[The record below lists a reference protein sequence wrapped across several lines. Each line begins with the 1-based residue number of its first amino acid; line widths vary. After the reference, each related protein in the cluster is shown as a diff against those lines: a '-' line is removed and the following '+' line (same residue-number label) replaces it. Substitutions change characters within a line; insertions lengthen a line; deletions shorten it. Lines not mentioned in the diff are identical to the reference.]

1 MFEPAPD
8 FNADDKGCAIAAK
21 QFYERV
27 LHYAYQYNV
36 FSEHRIGVINNCCS
50 YLENLHRDN
59 KQKIW
64 PKGSREPVE
73 EFQNVF
79 QLLIYAICDH
89 GFLFDDI
96 GYFRGSA
103 NVETP
108 EKEWFRSP
116 WQESVYQYRKFALA
130 MRRRNYAHLE
140 LKALRSHL
148 DEHANQDRNYGNS
161 DWIAEEKVSSA
172 DEKDLI
178 KDLINKPYRCKIEA
192 NALAKNF
199 WMKSDEVKK
208 LSRLLKAIHKDRL
221 LKKIEPFIVFMVLS
235 GKVSCDDVTDTAS
248 VKAMLKPNKKLFGTD
263 KAAEDCALFAAII
276 KVFHGQGAQPTE
288 INYLFDPYSLIGS
301 LQYTYE
307 IELSDADFVSLA
319 HLCEKCFVE
328 PRRKKELKKYNQPLH
343 DTTIGEAL
351 IALFVVFEAQ
361 KYVSSDEKKPYG
373 WNKAVQMLKAA
384 QILDTGVG
392 ENASEIM
399 QSLSERYAV
408 EQYSFVW
415 EVFWLITGYM
425 PPPLFD
431 WKPNFGGKSLLKEPF
446 ELYAVCDDNL
456 NDTLNGVYDHF
467 IKEWD
472 SPRISPELRLDIAK
486 VRRTFADVKK
496 TEDFRH
502 ELLGKINFWALNTEN
517 VKLECKIAEYC
528 LQQYRKLSSD
538 KESKLKNLQKY
549 PKIMSYAMAEEAVK
563 QLCADSYACVFRM
576 LASLNQY
583 LWPVT

>member
-50 YLENLHRDN
+50 YLENLHRDH

-116 WQESVYQYRKFALA
+116 WQESVYQYRKFTLA

-172 DEKDLI
+172 DE

-301 LQYTYE
+301 LQYTDE

-328 PRRKKELKKYNQPLH
+328 PRRKKELKKYNQSLH
-343 DTTIGEAL
+343 DTTLGEAL

-456 NDTLNGVYDHF
+456 NDTLNGVYAHF

-517 VKLECKIAEYC
+517 VELECEIAEYC

-538 KESKLKNLQKY
+538 EESKLKNLQKY
-549 PKIMSYAMAEEAVK
+549 PQIMSYAMAEEAVK

>member
-1 MFEPAPD
+1 MFESAPD

-116 WQESVYQYRKFALA
+116 WQESVYQYRQFALA

-140 LKALRSHL
+140 LKALRTHL
-148 DEHANQDRNYGNS
+148 DEHANQDRTYGNS

-178 KDLINKPYRCKIEA
+178 NKLYRCKIEA
-192 NALAKNF
+192 NVSAKNF

-343 DTTIGEAL
+343 DTTLGEAL

>member
-351 IALFVVFEAQ
+351 IALFVVFEAL
-361 KYVSSDEKKPYG
+361 KYVSSDEKKRYG

-517 VKLECKIAEYC
+517 VELECEIAEYC

-549 PKIMSYAMAEEAVK
+549 PRIMSYAMAEEAVK

>member
-103 NVETP
+103 NVEIP

-130 MRRRNYAHLE
+130 MRRRNYAHWE
-140 LKALRSHL
+140 LKALRAHL
-148 DEHANQDRNYGNS
+148 DEHANQDRNYNKS
-161 DWIAEEKVSSA
+161 DWMAEMEVSDK
-172 DEKDLI
+172 DEIELDAILHQLKMYSKD
-178 KDLINKPYRCKIEA
+178 CVQ
-192 NALAKNF
+192 NF
-199 WMKSDEVKK
+199 VKKGDEVRK
-208 LSRLLKAIHKDRL
+208 LARLLNAIRKNRLLKQ
-221 LKKIEPFIVFMVLS
+221 IEPFIVFMVLS

-276 KVFHGQGAQPTE
+276 KVFHGQGAQAAGN
-288 INYLFDPYSLIGS
+288 NYLFDPYSLIGS
-301 LQYTYE
+301 LKFAYE
-307 IELSDADFVSLA
+307 LDLSDADFVSLA
-319 HLCEKCFVE
+319 HLCEKCFAE
-328 PRRKKELKKYNQPLH
+328 PSKKEELRKYDQPLH
-343 DTTIGEAL
+343 DTALGEAL
-351 IALFVVFEAQ
+351 RALFVVFEAQ
-361 KYVSSDEKKPYG
+361 KYANGDEKKPRG
-373 WNKAVQMLKAA
+373 WNEAVQTLKAA

-431 WKPNFGGKSLLKEPF
+431 WKTNFGGKSLLKEPF

-456 NDTLNGVYDHF
+456 NHTLNGVYAHF
-467 IKEWD
+467 IKKWD

>member
-8 FNADDKGCAIAAK
+8 FCADNKDSAIVAK

-140 LKALRSHL
+140 LKALRTHL
-148 DEHANQDRNYGNS
+148 DEHANQDRTYGNS
-161 DWIAEEKVSSA
+161 DWIAKEKVSSA

-328 PRRKKELKKYNQPLH
+328 PSKKEELRKYDQPLH
-343 DTTIGEAL
+343 DTALGEAL
-351 IALFVVFEAQ
+351 RALFVVFEAQ
-361 KYVSSDEKKPYG
+361 KYANGDEKKPRG
-373 WNKAVQMLKAA
+373 WNEAVQTLKAA
-384 QILDTGVG
+384 QILDTDAG

-399 QSLSERYAV
+399 QRLSERYAV

-517 VKLECKIAEYC
+517 VELECEIAEYC

>member
-140 LKALRSHL
+140 LKALRTHL
-148 DEHANQDRNYGNS
+148 DEHANQDRNYNKS
-161 DWIAEEKVSSA
+161 DWMAEMEVSDK
-172 DEKDLI
+172 DEIELDAILHQLKMHSKD
-178 KDLINKPYRCKIEA
+178 CVQ
-192 NALAKNF
+192 NF
-199 WMKSDEVKK
+199 VKKGDEVRK
-208 LSRLLKAIHKDRL
+208 LARLLNAIRKNRLLKQ
-221 LKKIEPFIVFMVLS
+221 IEPFIVFMVLS

-343 DTTIGEAL
+343 DTTLGEAL

-517 VKLECKIAEYC
+517 VELECEIAEYC

-549 PKIMSYAMAEEAVK
+549 PKIMAYAMAEEAVK

>member
-116 WQESVYQYRKFALA
+116 WQGSVYQYRKFALA

-161 DWIAEEKVSSA
+161 DWIAEEKVSSE

-178 KDLINKPYRCKIEA
+178 NKLYRCKIEA
-192 NALAKNF
+192 NASAKNF

-276 KVFHGQGAQPTE
+276 KVFHGQGAQAAGN
-288 INYLFDPYSLIGS
+288 NYLFDPYSLIGS
-301 LQYTYE
+301 LKFAYE
-307 IELSDADFVSLA
+307 LDLSDADFVSLA

-328 PRRKKELKKYNQPLH
+328 PSKKEKLRKYDQLLH
-343 DTTIGEAL
+343 DTALGEAL
-351 IALFVVFEAQ
+351 RALFVVFEAQ
-361 KYVSSDEKKPYG
+361 KYANGDEKKPRG
-373 WNKAVQMLKAA
+373 WNEAVQTLKAA
-384 QILDTGVG
+384 QILDTDAG

-399 QSLSERYAV
+399 QRLSERYAV

-456 NDTLNGVYDHF
+456 NDTLNGVYAHF

-517 VKLECKIAEYC
+517 VELECEIAEYC

>member
-130 MRRRNYAHLE
+130 MRRRNYAHWE
-140 LKALRSHL
+140 LKALRAHL
-148 DEHANQDRNYGNS
+148 DEHANQDRNYNKS
-161 DWIAEEKVSSA
+161 DWMAEMEVSDK
-172 DEKDLI
+172 DEIELDAILHQLKMYSKD
-178 KDLINKPYRCKIEA
+178 CVQ
-192 NALAKNF
+192 NF
-199 WMKSDEVKK
+199 VKK
-208 LSRLLKAIHKDRL
+208 GGEVRKLARLLNAIRKNRLLKQ
-221 LKKIEPFIVFMVLS
+221 IEPFIVFMVLS

-276 KVFHGQGAQPTE
+276 KVFHGQGAQAAE
-288 INYLFDPYSLIGS
+288 NNYLFDPYSLIGS
-301 LQYTYE
+301 LKFAYE
-307 IELSDADFVSLA
+307 LDLSDADFVSLA
-319 HLCEKCFVE
+319 HLCEKCFAE
-328 PRRKKELKKYNQPLH
+328 PSKKEELRKYDQPLH
-343 DTTIGEAL
+343 DTALGEAL
-351 IALFVVFEAQ
+351 RALFVVFEAQ
-361 KYVSSDEKKPYG
+361 KYANGDEKKPRG
-373 WNKAVQMLKAA
+373 WNEAVQTLKAA
-384 QILDTGVG
+384 QILDTDAG

-399 QSLSERYAV
+399 QRLSERYAA

-456 NDTLNGVYDHF
+456 NHTLNGVYAHF

-549 PKIMSYAMAEEAVK
+549 PRIMSYAMAEEAVK

>member
-116 WQESVYQYRKFALA
+116 WQESVYQYRQFALA

-140 LKALRSHL
+140 LKALRTHL
-148 DEHANQDRNYGNS
+148 DEHANQDRTYGNS

-178 KDLINKPYRCKIEA
+178 NKLYRCKIEA
-192 NALAKNF
+192 NVSAKNF

-343 DTTIGEAL
+343 DTTLGEAL

-446 ELYAVCDDNL
+446 ELYVVCDDNL
-456 NDTLNGVYDHF
+456 NDTLNGVYAHF

>member
-1 MFEPAPD
+1 MEFFSLFSTVF
-8 FNADDKGCAIAAK
+8 FNIAIT
-21 QFYERV
+21 FG
-27 LHYAYQYNV
+27 L
-36 FSEHRIGVINNCCS
+36 
-50 YLENLHRDN
+50 L
-59 KQKIW
+59 
-64 PKGSREPVE
+64 
-73 EFQNVF
+73 
-79 QLLIYAICDH
+79 LLIYLFFFSGIRARKDLKPVKYISYKKDH
-89 GFLFDDI
+89 FQENFE
-96 GYFRGSA
+96 FTCEFCGS
-103 NVETP
+103 
-108 EKEWFRSP
+108 
-116 WQESVYQYRKFALA
+116 
-130 MRRRNYAHLE
+130 
-140 LKALRSHL
+140 
-148 DEHANQDRNYGNS
+148 
-161 DWIAEEKVSSA
+161 KVSSA

-178 KDLINKPYRCKIEA
+178 NKLYRCKIEA
-192 NALAKNF
+192 NASAKNF

-221 LKKIEPFIVFMVLS
+221 LKKIELFIVFMVLS

-328 PRRKKELKKYNQPLH
+328 PSKKEELRKYDQPLH
-343 DTTIGEAL
+343 DTALGEAL
-351 IALFVVFEAQ
+351 RALFVVFEAQ
-361 KYVSSDEKKPYG
+361 KYANGDEKKPRG
-373 WNKAVQMLKAA
+373 WNEAVQTLKAA

-517 VKLECKIAEYC
+517 VELECEIAEYC

-549 PKIMSYAMAEEAVK
+549 PQIMSYAMAEEAVK

>member
-1 MFEPAPD
+1 MFDPAPD
-8 FNADDKGCAIAAK
+8 YCASDEDGFIAAER
-21 QFYERV
+21 FYERV
-27 LHYAYQYNV
+27 LHYAHRYEV
-36 FSEHRIGVINNCCS
+36 FSEHRIGMINQCCD
-50 YLENLHRDN
+50 YLENLQQAN
-59 KQKIW
+59 KRKIW
-64 PKGSREPVE
+64 PNGSREPME

-130 MRRRNYAHLE
+130 MRRRNYAHWE
-140 LKALRSHL
+140 LKALRAHL
-148 DEHANQDRNYGNS
+148 DEHANQDRNYNKS
-161 DWIAEEKVSSA
+161 DWMAEMEVSDK
-172 DEKDLI
+172 DEIELDAILHQLKMYSKD
-178 KDLINKPYRCKIEA
+178 CVQ
-192 NALAKNF
+192 NF
-199 WMKSDEVKK
+199 VKKGDEVRK
-208 LSRLLKAIHKDRL
+208 LARLLNAIRKNRLLKQ
-221 LKKIEPFIVFMVLS
+221 IEPFIVFMVLS

-276 KVFHGQGAQPTE
+276 KVFHGQGAQAAE
-288 INYLFDPYSLIGS
+288 NNYLFDPYSLIGS
-301 LQYTYE
+301 LKFAYE
-307 IELSDADFVSLA
+307 LDLSDADFVSLA
-319 HLCEKCFVE
+319 HLCEKCFAE
-328 PRRKKELKKYNQPLH
+328 PSKKEELRKYDQPLH
-343 DTTIGEAL
+343 DTALGEAL
-351 IALFVVFEAQ
+351 RALFVVFEAQ
-361 KYVSSDEKKPYG
+361 KYANGDEKKPRG
-373 WNKAVQMLKAA
+373 WNGAVQTLKAA
-384 QILDTGVG
+384 QILDTDAG

-431 WKPNFGGKSLLKEPF
+431 WKSNFGGKSLLKEPF
-446 ELYAVCDDNL
+446 ELYAVCDNNL

-467 IKEWD
+467 IKKWD

-517 VKLECKIAEYC
+517 VELECKIAEYC
-528 LQQYRKLSSD
+528 LQQYWKLSYD

-549 PKIMSYAMAEEAVK
+549 PQIMSYAMAEEAVK

>member
-116 WQESVYQYRKFALA
+116 WQESVYQYRKFTLA
-130 MRRRNYAHLE
+130 MRRHNYAHLE

-288 INYLFDPYSLIGS
+288 INYLFDPYSLIGN

-343 DTTIGEAL
+343 DTTLGEAL

-517 VKLECKIAEYC
+517 VELECEIAEYC

>member
-130 MRRRNYAHLE
+130 MRRRNYAHWE
-140 LKALRSHL
+140 LKALRAHL
-148 DEHANQDRNYGNS
+148 DEHANQDRNYNKS
-161 DWIAEEKVSSA
+161 DWMAEMEVSDK
-172 DEKDLI
+172 DEIELDAILHQLKMYSKD
-178 KDLINKPYRCKIEA
+178 CVQ
-192 NALAKNF
+192 NF
-199 WMKSDEVKK
+199 VKKGDEVRK
-208 LSRLLKAIHKDRL
+208 LARLLNAIRQNRLLKQ
-221 LKKIEPFIVFMVLS
+221 IEPFIVFMVLS

-276 KVFHGQGAQPTE
+276 KAFHGQGAQPTE

-328 PRRKKELKKYNQPLH
+328 PSKKEELRKYDQPLH
-343 DTTIGEAL
+343 DTALREAL
-351 IALFVVFEAQ
+351 RALFVVFEAQ
-361 KYVSSDEKKPYG
+361 KYANGDEKKPRG
-373 WNKAVQMLKAA
+373 WNEAVQTLKAA
-384 QILDTGVG
+384 QILDTDAG

-399 QSLSERYAV
+399 QRLSERYAV

-456 NDTLNGVYDHF
+456 NDILDGVYAHF

-486 VRRTFADVKK
+486 VRRTFADAKK
-496 TEDFRH
+496 TEEFRH

-517 VKLECKIAEYC
+517 VELECEIAEYC

>member
-64 PKGSREPVE
+64 PNGSREPME

-116 WQESVYQYRKFALA
+116 WQESVYQYRQFALA

-178 KDLINKPYRCKIEA
+178 NKLYRCKIEA
-192 NALAKNF
+192 NVSAKNF

-208 LSRLLKAIHKDRL
+208 LSRLLKAIHKERL

-343 DTTIGEAL
+343 DTTLGEAL

-446 ELYAVCDDNL
+446 ELYVVCDDNL

-517 VKLECKIAEYC
+517 VELECEVAEYC

>member
-1 MFEPAPD
+1 MFDPAPD
-8 FNADDKGCAIAAK
+8 YCASDEDGFIAAER
-21 QFYERV
+21 FYERV
-27 LHYAYQYNV
+27 LHYAHRYEV
-36 FSEHRIGVINNCCS
+36 FSEHRIGMINQCCD
-50 YLENLHRDN
+50 YLENLQQAN
-59 KQKIW
+59 KRKIW
-64 PKGSREPVE
+64 PNGSREPME

-130 MRRRNYAHLE
+130 MRRRNYAHWE
-140 LKALRSHL
+140 LKALRAHL
-148 DEHANQDRNYGNS
+148 DEHANQDRNYNKS
-161 DWIAEEKVSSA
+161 DWMAEMEVSDK
-172 DEKDLI
+172 DEIELDAILHQLKMYSKD
-178 KDLINKPYRCKIEA
+178 CVQ
-192 NALAKNF
+192 NF
-199 WMKSDEVKK
+199 VKKGDEVRK
-208 LSRLLKAIHKDRL
+208 LARLLNAIRKNRLLKQ
-221 LKKIEPFIVFMVLS
+221 IEPFIVFMVLS

-276 KVFHGQGAQPTE
+276 KVFHGQGAQAAE
-288 INYLFDPYSLIGS
+288 NNYLFDPYSLIGS
-301 LQYTYE
+301 LKFAYE
-307 IELSDADFVSLA
+307 LDLSDADFVSLA
-319 HLCEKCFVE
+319 HLCEKCFAE
-328 PRRKKELKKYNQPLH
+328 PSKKEELRKYDQPLH
-343 DTTIGEAL
+343 DTALGEAL
-351 IALFVVFEAQ
+351 RALFVVFEAQ
-361 KYVSSDEKKPYG
+361 KYANGDEKKPRG
-373 WNKAVQMLKAA
+373 WNEAVQTLKAA
-384 QILDTGVG
+384 QILDTDAG

-456 NDTLNGVYDHF
+456 NDTLNGVYAHF

-517 VKLECKIAEYC
+517 VELECEIAEYC

-583 LWPVT
+583 LWPVI

>member
-116 WQESVYQYRKFALA
+116 WQESVYQYRKFALT

-140 LKALRSHL
+140 LKALRTHL
-148 DEHANQDRNYGNS
+148 DEHANQDRTYGNS
-161 DWIAEEKVSSA
+161 DWIAKEKVSSA

-178 KDLINKPYRCKIEA
+178 NKLYRCKIEA
-192 NALAKNF
+192 NASAKNF

-221 LKKIEPFIVFMVLS
+221 LKKIELFIVFMVLS

-328 PRRKKELKKYNQPLH
+328 PSKKEELRKYDQPLH
-343 DTTIGEAL
+343 DTALGEAL
-351 IALFVVFEAQ
+351 RALFVVFEAQ
-361 KYVSSDEKKPYG
+361 KYANGDEKKPRG
-373 WNKAVQMLKAA
+373 WNEAVQTLKAA

-446 ELYAVCDDNL
+446 EFYAVCDDDL

-517 VKLECKIAEYC
+517 VELECEIAEYC

-549 PKIMSYAMAEEAVK
+549 PQIMSYAMAEEAVK

>member
-343 DTTIGEAL
+343 DTTLGEAL

-456 NDTLNGVYDHF
+456 NDTLNGVYAHF

-496 TEDFRH
+496 TEDLRH

-517 VKLECKIAEYC
+517 VELECEIAEYC

>member
-549 PKIMSYAMAEEAVK
+549 PRIMSYAMAEEAVK

>member
-8 FNADDKGCAIAAK
+8 FNADDKDCAIAAK

-27 LHYAYQYNV
+27 RHYAHQYDV
-36 FSEHRIGVINNCCS
+36 FSEHCIGMINYCCNH
-50 YLENLHRDN
+50 LEKLQRTN
-59 KQKIW
+59 KRKIW
-64 PKGSREPVE
+64 PNGSQEPME
-73 EFQNVF
+73 EFQDVF

-89 GFLFDDI
+89 GFLFDDA

-103 NVETP
+103 NVELP
-108 EKEWFRSP
+108 EKEWLRSP
-116 WQESVYQYRKFALA
+116 WQESVRQYHKFALA
-130 MRRRNYAHLE
+130 MRRRNYAHWE
-140 LKALRSHL
+140 LKALRAHL
-148 DEHANQDRNYGNS
+148 DEHANQDRNYDNGG
-161 DWIAEEKVSSA
+161 WIVAEEVSSA
-172 DEKDLI
+172 DEKE
-178 KDLINKPYRCKIEA
+178 LINKLCCPIES
-192 NALAKNF
+192 NALTKSFWAKP
-199 WMKSDEVKK
+199 DEVKK
-208 LSRLLKAIHKDRL
+208 LSRLLKVIYKDRL

-248 VKAMLKPNKKLFGTD
+248 VKAMLKPSKKLFGTD

-276 KVFHGQGAQPTE
+276 KVFHGQGAQPTK

-301 LQYTYE
+301 LQYTCE
-307 IELSDADFVSLA
+307 LDLSDADFVSLA

-328 PRRKKELKKYNQPLH
+328 PSKKEELRKYDQPLH
-343 DTTIGEAL
+343 DTTLGEVL
-351 IALFVVFEAQ
+351 RALFVVFEAQ
-361 KYVSSDEKKPYG
+361 KYANGDEKKPRG
-373 WNKAVQMLKAA
+373 WNEAVQTLKAA
-384 QILDTGVG
+384 QILDAAMG

-399 QSLSERYAV
+399 QRLSERYAV

-415 EVFWLITGYM
+415 EVFWLITGYI

-431 WKPNFGGKSLLKEPF
+431 WKSNFGGKSLLKEPF
-446 ELYAVCDDNL
+446 ELYAVCDSNL
-456 NDTLNGVYDHF
+456 NDAIDEVYACF
-467 IKEWD
+467 IRKWD
-472 SPRISPELRLDIAK
+472 SPSISPELRLDIAK

-502 ELLGKINFWALNTEN
+502 ELLEKINFWALNTEN

-549 PKIMSYAMAEEAVK
+549 PQIMSYAMAEEAVK

>member
-103 NVETP
+103 NVEIP

-130 MRRRNYAHLE
+130 MRRRNYAHWE
-140 LKALRSHL
+140 LKALRAHL
-148 DEHANQDRNYGNS
+148 DEHANQDRNYNKS
-161 DWIAEEKVSSA
+161 DWMAEMEVSDK
-172 DEKDLI
+172 DEIELDAILHQLKMYSKD
-178 KDLINKPYRCKIEA
+178 CVQ
-192 NALAKNF
+192 NF
-199 WMKSDEVKK
+199 VKKGDEVRK
-208 LSRLLKAIHKDRL
+208 LARLLNAIRKNRLLKQ
-221 LKKIEPFIVFMVLS
+221 IEPFIVFMVLS

-276 KVFHGQGAQPTE
+276 KVFHGQGAQAAGN
-288 INYLFDPYSLIGS
+288 NYLFDPYSLIGS
-301 LQYTYE
+301 LKFAYE
-307 IELSDADFVSLA
+307 LDLSDADFVSLA
-319 HLCEKCFVE
+319 HLCEKCFAE
-328 PRRKKELKKYNQPLH
+328 PSKKEELRKYDQPLH
-343 DTTIGEAL
+343 DTALGEAL
-351 IALFVVFEAQ
+351 RALFVVFEAQ
-361 KYVSSDEKKPYG
+361 KYANGDEKKPRG
-373 WNKAVQMLKAA
+373 WNEAVQTLKAA
-384 QILDTGVG
+384 QILDTDAG

-399 QSLSERYAV
+399 QRLSERYAA

-456 NDTLNGVYDHF
+456 NDTLNGVYAHF

-486 VRRTFADVKK
+486 VHRTFADVKK

-517 VKLECKIAEYC
+517 VELECEIAEYC

>member
-1 MFEPAPD
+1 MFDPAPD
-8 FNADDKGCAIAAK
+8 YCASDEDGFIAAER
-21 QFYERV
+21 FYERV
-27 LHYAYQYNV
+27 LHYAHRYEV
-36 FSEHRIGVINNCCS
+36 FSEHRIGMINQCCD
-50 YLENLHRDN
+50 YLENLQQAN
-59 KQKIW
+59 KRKIW
-64 PKGSREPVE
+64 PNGSREPME

-130 MRRRNYAHLE
+130 MRRRNYAHWE
-140 LKALRSHL
+140 LKALRAHL
-148 DEHANQDRNYGNS
+148 NEHANQDRNYNKS
-161 DWIAEEKVSSA
+161 DWMAEMEVSDK
-172 DEKDLI
+172 DEIELDAILHQLKMYSKD
-178 KDLINKPYRCKIEA
+178 CVQ
-192 NALAKNF
+192 NF
-199 WMKSDEVKK
+199 VKKGDEVRK
-208 LSRLLKAIHKDRL
+208 LARLLNAIRKNRLLKQ
-221 LKKIEPFIVFMVLS
+221 IEPFIVFMVLS

-276 KVFHGQGAQPTE
+276 KVFHGQGAQAAE
-288 INYLFDPYSLIGS
+288 NNYLFDPYSLIGS
-301 LQYTYE
+301 LKFAYE
-307 IELSDADFVSLA
+307 LDLSDADFVSLA
-319 HLCEKCFVE
+319 HLCEKCFAE
-328 PRRKKELKKYNQPLH
+328 PSKKEELRKYDQPLH
-343 DTTIGEAL
+343 DTALGEAL
-351 IALFVVFEAQ
+351 RALFVVFEAQ
-361 KYVSSDEKKPYG
+361 KYANGDEKKPRG
-373 WNKAVQMLKAA
+373 WNEAVQTLKAA
-384 QILDTGVG
+384 QILDTDAG

-399 QSLSERYAV
+399 QNLSERYAV

-431 WKPNFGGKSLLKEPF
+431 WKSNFGGKSLLKEPF

-456 NDTLNGVYDHF
+456 NHTLNGVYAHF

-517 VKLECKIAEYC
+517 VELECEIAEYC

>member
-130 MRRRNYAHLE
+130 MRRRNYAHWE
-140 LKALRSHL
+140 LKALRAHL
-148 DEHANQDRNYGNS
+148 DEHANQDRNYNKS
-161 DWIAEEKVSSA
+161 DWMAEMEVSDK
-172 DEKDLI
+172 DEIELDAILHQLKMYSKD
-178 KDLINKPYRCKIEA
+178 CVQ
-192 NALAKNF
+192 NF
-199 WMKSDEVKK
+199 VKKGDEVRK
-208 LSRLLKAIHKDRL
+208 LARLLNAIRKNRLLKQ
-221 LKKIEPFIVFMVLS
+221 IEPFIVFMVLS

-276 KVFHGQGAQPTE
+276 KVFHGQGAQAAGN
-288 INYLFDPYSLIGS
+288 NYLFDPYSLIGS
-301 LQYTYE
+301 LKFAYE
-307 IELSDADFVSLA
+307 LDLSDADFVSLA
-319 HLCEKCFVE
+319 HLCEKCFAE
-328 PRRKKELKKYNQPLH
+328 PSKKEELRKYDQPLH
-343 DTTIGEAL
+343 DTALGEAL
-351 IALFVVFEAQ
+351 RALFVVFEAQ
-361 KYVSSDEKKPYG
+361 KYANGDEKKPRG
-373 WNKAVQMLKAA
+373 WNEAVQTLKAA
-384 QILDTGVG
+384 QILDTDAG

-399 QSLSERYAV
+399 QRLSERYAA

-456 NDTLNGVYDHF
+456 NDTLNGVYAHF

>member
-248 VKAMLKPNKKLFGTD
+248 VKAMLKPNKKLFGMD

>member
-1 MFEPAPD
+1 MFDPAPD
-8 FNADDKGCAIAAK
+8 YCASDEDGFIAAER
-21 QFYERV
+21 FYERV
-27 LHYAYQYNV
+27 LHYAHRYEV
-36 FSEHRIGVINNCCS
+36 FSEHRIGMINQCCD
-50 YLENLHRDN
+50 YLENLQQAN
-59 KQKIW
+59 KRKIW
-64 PKGSREPVE
+64 PNGSREPME

-130 MRRRNYAHLE
+130 MRRRNYAHWE
-140 LKALRSHL
+140 LKALRAHL
-148 DEHANQDRNYGNS
+148 DEHANQDRNYNKS
-161 DWIAEEKVSSA
+161 DWMAEMEVSDK
-172 DEKDLI
+172 DEIELDAILHQLKMYSKD
-178 KDLINKPYRCKIEA
+178 CVQ
-192 NALAKNF
+192 NF
-199 WMKSDEVKK
+199 VKKGDEVRK
-208 LSRLLKAIHKDRL
+208 LARLLNAIRKNRL
-221 LKKIEPFIVFMVLS
+221 LKKIELFIVFMVLS

-276 KVFHGQGAQPTE
+276 KVFHGQGAQAAE
-288 INYLFDPYSLIGS
+288 NNYLFDPYSLIGS
-301 LQYTYE
+301 LKFAYE
-307 IELSDADFVSLA
+307 LDLSDADFVSLV
-319 HLCEKCFVE
+319 HLCEKCFAE
-328 PRRKKELKKYNQPLH
+328 PSKKEELRKYDQPLH
-343 DTTIGEAL
+343 DTAFGEAL
-351 IALFVVFEAQ
+351 RALFVVFEAQ
-361 KYVSSDEKKPYG
+361 KYANGDEKKPRG
-373 WNKAVQMLKAA
+373 WNEAVQTLKAA
-384 QILDTGVG
+384 QILDTDAG

-456 NDTLNGVYDHF
+456 NDTLNGVYAHF

-517 VKLECKIAEYC
+517 VELECEIAEYC

-576 LASLNQY
+576 LSSLNQY

>member
-140 LKALRSHL
+140 LKALRTHL

-178 KDLINKPYRCKIEA
+178 NKPYRCKIEA
-192 NALAKNF
+192 NASAKNF

-343 DTTIGEAL
+343 DTTLGEAL

-549 PKIMSYAMAEEAVK
+549 PQIMSYAMAEEAVK

>member
-1 MFEPAPD
+1 M
-8 FNADDKGCAIAAK
+8 
-21 QFYERV
+21 
-27 LHYAYQYNV
+27 
-36 FSEHRIGVINNCCS
+36 INNCCS

-64 PKGSREPVE
+64 PNGSREPME

-172 DEKDLI
+172 DE

-276 KVFHGQGAQPTE
+276 KVFHGQGAQAAGN
-288 INYLFDPYSLIGS
+288 NYLFDPYSLIGS
-301 LQYTYE
+301 LKFAYE
-307 IELSDADFVSLA
+307 LDLSDADFVSLA

-328 PRRKKELKKYNQPLH
+328 PSKKEELRKYDQPLH
-343 DTTIGEAL
+343 DTALGEAL
-351 IALFVVFEAQ
+351 RALFVVFEAQ
-361 KYVSSDEKKPYG
+361 KYANGDEKKPRG
-373 WNKAVQMLKAA
+373 WNEAVQTLKAA
-384 QILDTGVG
+384 QILDTDAG

-399 QSLSERYAV
+399 QRLSERYAV

-456 NDTLNGVYDHF
+456 NDALNGVYAHF
-467 IKEWD
+467 IKKWD

-517 VKLECKIAEYC
+517 VELECKIAEYC
-528 LQQYRKLSSD
+528 LQQYWKLSSD

-549 PKIMSYAMAEEAVK
+549 PQIMSYAMAEEAVK

>member
-1 MFEPAPD
+1 MFDPAPD
-8 FNADDKGCAIAAK
+8 YCASDEDGFIAAER
-21 QFYERV
+21 FYERV
-27 LHYAYQYNV
+27 LHYAHRYEV
-36 FSEHRIGVINNCCS
+36 FSEHRIGMINQCCD
-50 YLENLHRDN
+50 YLENLQQAN
-59 KQKIW
+59 KRKIW
-64 PKGSREPVE
+64 PNGSREPME

-130 MRRRNYAHLE
+130 MRRRNYAHWE
-140 LKALRSHL
+140 LKALRAHL
-148 DEHANQDRNYGNS
+148 NEHANQDRNYNKS
-161 DWIAEEKVSSA
+161 DWMAEMEVSDK
-172 DEKDLI
+172 DEIELDAILHQLKMYSKD
-178 KDLINKPYRCKIEA
+178 CVQ
-192 NALAKNF
+192 NF
-199 WMKSDEVKK
+199 VKKGDEVRK
-208 LSRLLKAIHKDRL
+208 LARLLNAIRKNRLLKQ
-221 LKKIEPFIVFMVLS
+221 IEPFIVFMVLS

-276 KVFHGQGAQPTE
+276 KVFHGQGAQAAE
-288 INYLFDPYSLIGS
+288 NNYLFDPYSLIGS
-301 LQYTYE
+301 LKFAYE
-307 IELSDADFVSLA
+307 LDLSDADFVSLA
-319 HLCEKCFVE
+319 HLCEKCFAE
-328 PRRKKELKKYNQPLH
+328 PSKKEELRKYDQPLH
-343 DTTIGEAL
+343 DTALGEAL
-351 IALFVVFEAQ
+351 RALFVVFEAQ
-361 KYVSSDEKKPYG
+361 KYANGDEKKPRG
-373 WNKAVQMLKAA
+373 WNEAVQTLKAA
-384 QILDTGVG
+384 QILDTDAG

-431 WKPNFGGKSLLKEPF
+431 WKSNFGGKSLLKEPF

-456 NDTLNGVYDHF
+456 NHTLNGVYAHF

-517 VKLECKIAEYC
+517 VELECEIAEYC

>member
-130 MRRRNYAHLE
+130 MRRRNYAHWE
-140 LKALRSHL
+140 LKALRAHL
-148 DEHANQDRNYGNS
+148 DEHANQDRNYNKS
-161 DWIAEEKVSSA
+161 DWMAEMEVSDK
-172 DEKDLI
+172 DEIELDAILHQLKMYSKD
-178 KDLINKPYRCKIEA
+178 CVQ
-192 NALAKNF
+192 NF
-199 WMKSDEVKK
+199 VKKGDEVRK
-208 LSRLLKAIHKDRL
+208 LARLLNAIRQNRLLKQ
-221 LKKIEPFIVFMVLS
+221 IEPFIVFMVLS

-276 KVFHGQGAQPTE
+276 KVFHGQGAQAAGN
-288 INYLFDPYSLIGS
+288 NYLFDPYSLIGS
-301 LQYTYE
+301 LKFAYE
-307 IELSDADFVSLA
+307 LDLSDADFVSLA

-343 DTTIGEAL
+343 DTTLGEVL
-351 IALFVVFEAQ
+351 RALFVVFGAQ
-361 KYVSSDEKKPYG
+361 KYASGDAKQPYG
-373 WNKAVQMLKAA
+373 WKEAVQTLKAA
-384 QILDTGVG
+384 QILDTDTG

-399 QSLSERYAV
+399 QRLSERYAV

-456 NDTLNGVYDHF
+456 NDILDGVYAHF

-486 VRRTFADVKK
+486 VRRTFADAKK
-496 TEDFRH
+496 TEEFRH

-517 VKLECKIAEYC
+517 VELECKIAEYC

>member
-103 NVETP
+103 NVEIP

-263 KAAEDCALFAAII
+263 KAAEDCALFAASI
-276 KVFHGQGAQPTE
+276 KLFHGQGAQPTE

-517 VKLECKIAEYC
+517 VELECEIAEYC

>member
-36 FSEHRIGVINNCCS
+36 FSEHRIGVINNCCG

-64 PKGSREPVE
+64 PNGSREPVE

-130 MRRRNYAHLE
+130 MRRRNYAHWE
-140 LKALRSHL
+140 LKALRAHL
-148 DEHANQDRNYGNS
+148 DEHANQDRNYNKS
-161 DWIAEEKVSSA
+161 DWMAEMEVSDK
-172 DEKDLI
+172 DEIELDAILHQLKMYSKD
-178 KDLINKPYRCKIEA
+178 CVQ
-192 NALAKNF
+192 NF
-199 WMKSDEVKK
+199 VKKGDEVRK
-208 LSRLLKAIHKDRL
+208 LARLLNAIRQNRLLKQ
-221 LKKIEPFIVFMVLS
+221 IEPFIVFMVLS

-276 KVFHGQGAQPTE
+276 KAFHGQGAQPTE

-328 PRRKKELKKYNQPLH
+328 PSKKEELRKYDQPLH
-343 DTTIGEAL
+343 DTALREAL
-351 IALFVVFEAQ
+351 RALFVVFEAQ
-361 KYVSSDEKKPYG
+361 KYANGDEKKPRG
-373 WNKAVQMLKAA
+373 WNEAVQTLKAA
-384 QILDTGVG
+384 QILDTDAG

-399 QSLSERYAV
+399 QRLSERYAV

-456 NDTLNGVYDHF
+456 NDTLNGVYAHF

-517 VKLECKIAEYC
+517 VELECKIAEYC
-528 LQQYRKLSSD
+528 LQRYRKLSSD

-549 PKIMSYAMAEEAVK
+549 PQIMSYAMAEEAVK

>member
-361 KYVSSDEKKPYG
+361 KYVSSDEKKLYG

-517 VKLECKIAEYC
+517 VELECEIAEYC

>member
-64 PKGSREPVE
+64 PNGSREPME

-161 DWIAEEKVSSA
+161 DWIAEEKASSA

-178 KDLINKPYRCKIEA
+178 NKLYRCKIEA

-276 KVFHGQGAQPTE
+276 KVFHGQGAQAAE
-288 INYLFDPYSLIGS
+288 NNYLFDLYSLIGS
-301 LQYTYE
+301 LKFAYE
-307 IELSDADFVSLA
+307 LDLSDADFVSLA

-328 PRRKKELKKYNQPLH
+328 PRRKKELKKYNQSLH
-343 DTTIGEAL
+343 DTTLGEAL

-373 WNKAVQMLKAA
+373 WNKAVQMQKAA

-456 NDTLNGVYDHF
+456 NDTLNGVYAHF
-467 IKEWD
+467 IKKWD

-517 VKLECKIAEYC
+517 VELECEIAEYC

>member
-103 NVETP
+103 NVEIP

-130 MRRRNYAHLE
+130 MRRRNYAHWE
-140 LKALRSHL
+140 LKALRAHL
-148 DEHANQDRNYGNS
+148 DEHANQDRNYNKS
-161 DWIAEEKVSSA
+161 DWMAEMEVSDK
-172 DEKDLI
+172 DEIELDAILHQLKMYSKD
-178 KDLINKPYRCKIEA
+178 CVQ
-192 NALAKNF
+192 NF
-199 WMKSDEVKK
+199 VKKGDEVRK
-208 LSRLLKAIHKDRL
+208 LARLLNAIRKNRLLKQ
-221 LKKIEPFIVFMVLS
+221 IEPFIVFMVLS

-276 KVFHGQGAQPTE
+276 KVFHGQGAQAAE
-288 INYLFDPYSLIGS
+288 NNYLFDPYSLIGS
-301 LQYTYE
+301 LKFAYE
-307 IELSDADFVSLA
+307 LDLSDADFVSLA
-319 HLCEKCFVE
+319 HLCEKCFAE
-328 PRRKKELKKYNQPLH
+328 PSKKEELRKYDQPLH
-343 DTTIGEAL
+343 DTALGEAL
-351 IALFVVFEAQ
+351 RALFVVFEAQ
-361 KYVSSDEKKPYG
+361 KYANGDEKKPRG
-373 WNKAVQMLKAA
+373 WNEAVQTLKAA
-384 QILDTGVG
+384 QILDTDAG

-456 NDTLNGVYDHF
+456 NHTLNGVYAHF

-517 VKLECKIAEYC
+517 VELECEIAEYC

>member
-140 LKALRSHL
+140 LKALRTHL
-148 DEHANQDRNYGNS
+148 DEHANQDRTYGNS
-161 DWIAEEKVSSA
+161 DWIAKEKVSSA

-178 KDLINKPYRCKIEA
+178 NKLYRCKIEA
-192 NALAKNF
+192 NASAKNF

-221 LKKIEPFIVFMVLS
+221 LKKIELFIVFMVLS

-276 KVFHGQGAQPTE
+276 KVFHGQGAQAAGN
-288 INYLFDPYSLIGS
+288 NYLFDLYSLIGS
-301 LQYTYE
+301 LKFAYE
-307 IELSDADFVSLA
+307 LDLSDADFVSLA

-328 PRRKKELKKYNQPLH
+328 PSKKEELRKYDQPLH
-343 DTTIGEAL
+343 DTALGEAL
-351 IALFVVFEAQ
+351 RALFVVFEAQ
-361 KYVSSDEKKPYG
+361 KYANGDEKKPRG
-373 WNKAVQMLKAA
+373 WNEAVQTLKAA
-384 QILDTGVG
+384 QILDTDAG

-399 QSLSERYAV
+399 QRLSERYAV
-408 EQYSFVW
+408 EQYSFEW

-456 NDTLNGVYDHF
+456 NDTLNGVYAHF
-467 IKEWD
+467 IKKWD

-517 VKLECKIAEYC
+517 VELECEIAEYC

-549 PKIMSYAMAEEAVK
+549 PQIMSYAMAEEAVK

>member
-50 YLENLHRDN
+50 YLENLHRDS

-517 VKLECKIAEYC
+517 VELECEIAEYC